1 MASQS
6 ANYTLPPASRKFYV
20 DSISGDLVW
29 DTPTTIG
36 IYNAAMEIQ
45 EWRGGIKI
53 GVVVR
58 DMQIEVYETDNNPPV
73 TSPLTDLCVE
83 VGETV
88 SLDISATDEDADSIE
103 LIATSGIF
111 TSGSCKATFTTLS
124 SAPGLTTARLQ
135 WVPCHSSVRHQPYD
149 IIIKAEDNND
159 ELQLVDIDNMSI
171 KVLGPP
177 PVLTDVITAG
187 KFCSAE
193 MEKLRHRG
201 NCRIQHLPPGRSIIT
216 CG

>member
-1 MASQS
+1 M
-6 ANYTLPPASRKFYV
+6 LP
-20 DSISGDLVW
+20 
-29 DTPTTIG
+29 
-36 IYNAAMEIQ
+36 
-45 EWRGGIKI
+45 WRYRNGAGGIKI

-73 TSPLTDLCVE
+73 TAPLTDLCVE

-88 SLDISATDEDADSIE
+88 SIDISATDEDADSIA

-111 TSGSCKATFTTLS
+111 TSGSCTATFTTIG

-149 IIIKAEDNND
+149 IIIKAEDNNE

-171 KVLGPP
+171 KVLGPS
-177 PVLTDVITAG
+177 PVADRCGSAG
-187 KFCSAE
+187 
-193 MEKLRHRG
+193 
-201 NCRIQHLPPGRSIIT
+201 
-216 CG
+216 